1 MKHLS
6 LINFAL
12 AAVTGGAGGGMT
24 PEERQDLQ
32 DLKKKVEDLETSKD
46 LGVVVIGAP
55 QIHGSQ
61 VSGFSADNYMMMPR
75 IIEFG
80 NSHWQLDFQFTT
92 GEDVQAQQ
100 NIIDSAFGL
109 ALAIAQGKLEIAL
122 SSNGTSWNLGAHFG
136 TRALQPNT
144 SYFVR
149 MTFDGSK
156 YVVAISTDRKNYTT
170 DITVNSTASLYPV
183 QIYIGKSPNNAH
195 IFGGSIYLYYAALSI
210 NDEIVWTG
218 TLGGELKDELR
229 ELETTVSKIAEGK
242 ADKIDISRMKVGDTV
257 VDIPHCTIT
266 YATMPTHSSFCTH
279 ESETFFV
286 VCAAH
291 NEEGEGVLYM
301 PFQQWNLPTMEWSL
315 YAIYNSTDA
324 PDWVK
329 NLFVDGMAGKLTEL
343 ANELNNKQSRIGD
356 LDAIRTGA
364 ALGISA
370 LQKSRADELYQPI
383 GQYATRTEVINLINE
398 YLKWGDGLL
407 TLTYNSEENQ
417 ETILFNKSVLD
428 NAEIIEIDGTEV
440 DASAFTI
447 RNISGPR
454 LSSSDSITNEM
465 ANYRFAEAGEH
476 IIRIKYTAKNLGSY
490 SFWNSPKLMA
500 IELPARIT
508 TIDADA
514 VAWVGNLASI
524 LLSDNITSISD
535 RFCYHCPSLVSFAF
549 PNKISVVSNAALTGC
564 SALSTLILGKSMTA
578 ENITTGDNVGA
589 WSLGDLFGLT
599 NIYINGDNPKF
610 TTSLSSGSTI
620 CFWNAGRDVPA
631 GVEKSVYY
639 EGNGSF
645 PETLKTNTWLR
656 GWSFY
661 ERGVKIN

>member
-1 MKHLS
+1 MEQ
-6 LINFAL
+6 
-12 AAVTGGAGGGMT
+12 VTKPIML
-24 PEERQDLQ
+24 D
-32 DLKKKVEDLETSKD
+32 ETGKDIVQAIKD
-46 LGVVVIGAP
+46 L
-55 QIHGSQ
+55 
-61 VSGFSADNYMMMPR
+61 ADVRGMD
-75 IIEFG
+75 II
-80 NSHWQLDFQFTT
+80 
-92 GEDVQAQQ
+92 
-100 NIIDSAFGL
+100 
-109 ALAIAQGKLEIAL
+109 
-122 SSNGTSWNLGAHFG
+122 
-136 TRALQPNT
+136 
-144 SYFVR
+144 
-149 MTFDGSK
+149 
-156 YVVAISTDRKNYTT
+156 
-170 DITVNSTASLYPV
+170 PV
-183 QIYIGKSPNNAH
+183 QELPDPATAKKA
-195 IFGGSIYLYYAALSI
+195 IYL
-210 NDEIVWTG
+210 VP
-218 TLGGELKDELR
+218 
-229 ELETTVSKIAEGK
+229 AEG
-242 ADKIDISRMKVGDTV
+242 AEEGNLFDEYIV
-257 VDIPHCTIT
+257 VDGKWEKFGSGKISLENYYTKE
-266 YATMPTHSSFCTH
+266 
-279 ESETFFV
+279 ES
-286 VCAAH
+286 
-291 NEEGEGVLYM
+291 
-301 PFQQWNLPTMEWSL
+301 
-315 YAIYNSTDA
+315 
-324 PDWVK
+324 
-329 NLFVDGMAGKLTEL
+329 DGKFADGADLAGYVNQF
-343 ANELNNKQSRIGD
+343 ANELKNKQSNIGD
-356 LDAIRTGA
+356 LDAIRAGA
-364 ALGISA
+364 AKGSTA
-370 LQKSRADELYQPI
+370 LQKSSADELYQPI
-383 GQYATRTEVINLINE
+383 GQYTTRTEVINLINE

-514 VAWVGNLASI
+514 VAWLGNLASI

-535 RFCYHCPSLVSFAF
+535 RFCYHCPSLVTFAF

-564 SALSTLILGKSMTA
+564 SALSILILGKSMTA

-610 TTSLSSGSTI
+610 TTSLSAGSTI

-631 GVEKSVYY
+631 GAEKSVYY